1 MSRPSPRSGSSRP
14 PPAPRTPSSTTIR
27 QTQRPKVQI
36 PPPPPSDAQPAIN
49 PSSST
54 ALKESLDQST
64 RMGNTTRPRYDS
76 YAYGPTTSAYSM
88 PTPEVYQVETR
99 PRVGSSSHR
108 SADPYNRPTPSD
120 PHRSNGRLAP
130 PLLNPSPIS
139 RSWSA
144 EPSNSVLHAKMN
156 PRTADAQLHR
166 PSTQFENVSA
176 AWGQPRSSYVPGE
189 GANRRNARPW
199 EGSAF
204 TVGNHVDVSADDLD
218 SGYGESTHGHG
229 NTKQPVT
236 PARRSDE
243 AEKQQQLERV
253 YSRWGVDSETS
264 FDTASNAEQ
273 IGTGVLAD
281 QVSLAESGLDKL
293 ALFHT
298 SASSEFDDWVY
309 VVPEEARNIL
319 DKHEI
324 QRQSNIYELVKSE
337 RNFVIGMQIFL
348 YIFRDG
354 LLHADPPVISQ
365 RDRLDLLV
373 REVFFNAQEIL
384 SIHLHLRDKLYERQ
398 RDQHPIIQTVADIYL
413 KWLLE
418 HKEPYTRFQKH
429 LPKALNYHKTELRQN
444 EAYRKFFNDI
454 PKIVADL
461 RKVGMHESY
470 SPRLEDSQKPSLDFL
485 ALKIN
490 KQEFDSFLHGFNT
503 RFTRLELQLTT
514 MAKHTIEDH
523 PDVDGDDAPI
533 PLIVSTLK
541 QVLSIASYE
550 LQSLQKRVDFENFCK
565 KLHFRRGEIIDLDWY
580 DEHRQLFMDG
590 PLARRQR
597 RDVEWHGW
605 SDLHV
610 GLLDNYLVVTKEV
623 SSGGREQLNVVSRPI
638 PLDYLRIAKP
648 LNGPPETRRQ
658 EGCIIRD
665 KLLGDTVQMY
675 PFTVYHVA
683 EPGNRRYTFYAESDS
698 KRRKWLS
705 TIEEAKLIRD
715 TYQNEN
721 KYFAISV
728 LSGRR
733 FTSRT
738 TLVPSEIADR
748 TDYLGPVNAVAP
760 FAHDGEHYLI
770 YSTNAGIYLGLR
782 HQPKGIQKVMR
793 FTDVN
798 YMVALQSFGKVL
810 VLANESLYAYPFQTL
825 VRVWRRECDMSELG
839 TCGERISRYRDGDV
853 QFFRAGVCEGKMLIG
868 YVTKSILHVY
878 LHVLEAVEEPSRN
891 PNAVSH
897 GLFGRVRSSSKDSYS
912 TLFPQYGQTLSLP
925 RDATDLAM
933 LNKRIVVMCQSQ
945 ILIVDPRDPAMKAY
959 PVPDFMVH
967 PSQEYGSAEA
977 IASLKDR
984 CYRSQ
989 SLGMVLSRSREL
1001 MVVYAEFGC
1010 YVTKYGAPA
1019 RQSAFVRWETPATSV
1034 AFRWPYALLFSPN
1047 FIEVRNVETGG
1058 LVQVIQEREIRLLYQ
1073 GPPYDGPILAAMR
1086 GEDDDK
1092 GKTDS
1097 VVEILATAP
1106 IEVLQGQA
1114 DGDALW
1120 REWDL

>member
-14 PPAPRTPSSTTIR
+14 PPAPRTPSSTAIR
-27 QTQRPKVQI
+27 QVQRPKLQI
-36 PPPPPSDAQPAIN
+36 PPPPPSGAQPAIN
-49 PSSST
+49 PSSPT
-54 ALKESLDQST
+54 ALKESLDQNT

-76 YAYGPTTSAYSM
+76 YTYGPTTSAYSM
-88 PTPEVYQVETR
+88 PTPEVYQGESR
-99 PRVGSSSHR
+99 PRLASSSNK
-108 SADPYNRPTPSD
+108 SADPYNRPSPLE
-120 PHRSNGRLAP
+120 PHRQNGRLAP
-130 PLLNPSPIS
+130 PLLNPNPMS

-144 EPSNSVLHAKMN
+144 EPSNSTLHANMI
-156 PRTADAQLHR
+156 PRTADAALHR
-166 PSTQFENVSA
+166 PATQFENVSA

-218 SGYGESTHGHG
+218 SGYGGSTHGHG
-229 NTKQPVT
+229 NTKQAVAQ
-236 PARRSDE
+236 ARRSDE
-243 AEKQQQLERV
+243 VDKRQELERAK
-253 YSRWGVDSETS
+253 SRWGVDSETS

-354 LLHADPPVISQ
+354 LLYADPPVISR
-365 RDRLDLLV
+365 RDRLDTLV
-373 REVFFNAQEIL
+373 HEVFFNAQEIL

-398 RDQHPIIQTVADIYL
+398 RDQHPIIHTVADIYL

-418 HKEPYTRFQKH
+418 HKEPYTRFQK
-429 LPKALNYHKTELRQN
+429 
-444 EAYRKFFNDI
+444 
-454 PKIVADL
+454 
-461 RKVGMHESY
+461 
-470 SPRLEDSQKPSLDFL
+470 
-485 ALKIN
+485 
-490 KQEFDSFLHGFNT
+490 
-503 RFTRLELQLTT
+503 
-514 MAKHTIEDH
+514 DH

-565 KLHFRRGEIIDLDWY
+565 KLHFRKGEIIDLDWY

-623 SSGGREQLNVVSRPI
+623 NSGGREQLNVVSRPI

-683 EPGNRRYTFYAESDS
+683 EPVNRRYTFYAESDS

-721 KYFAISV
+721 KYFAMSV

-733 FTSRT
+733 FNSRT
-738 TLVPSEIADR
+738 ALVPSEIADR
-748 TDYLGPVNAVAP
+748 TEYLGQVNAVAP
-760 FAHDGEHYLI
+760 FAYEGEHYLI
-770 YSTNAGIYLGLR
+770 YSTNVGIYLGLR
-782 HQPKGIQKVMR
+782 HQPNGIQKVMR

-825 VRVWRRECDMSELG
+825 VRVWLRECDMSELG
-839 TCGERISRYRDGDV
+839 VCGERISRYRDGDV

-868 YVTKSILHVY
+868 YVTKTLLHVY
-878 LHVLEAVEEPSRN
+878 LNVLEAVEEPFRSPDVVN
-891 PNAVSH
+891 H

-912 TLFPQYGQTLSLP
+912 RLFPQYGQTLSLP

-933 LNKRIVVMCQSQ
+933 LSKRMVVMCQSQ
-945 ILIVDPRDPAMKAY
+945 ILIVDPRDPSMRAY

-967 PSQEYGSAEA
+967 PSLEYGSAEA

-1019 RQSAFVRWETPATSV
+1019 RQSAFVRWETRATSV
-1034 AFRWPYALLFSPN
+1034 AFRWPYALLFSPS
-1047 FIEVRNVETGG
+1047 FIEIRNVETGG
-1058 LVQVIQEREIRLLYQ
+1058 LVQVIQERDIRLLCQ
-1073 GPPYDGPILAAMR
+1073 GPPYNGPILAAMR
-1086 GEDDDK
+1086 GEDDAK

-1097 VVEILATAP
+1097 VVEILETVP
-1106 IEVLQGQA
+1106 IEVIQGQEN
-1114 DGDALW
+1114 DDALW